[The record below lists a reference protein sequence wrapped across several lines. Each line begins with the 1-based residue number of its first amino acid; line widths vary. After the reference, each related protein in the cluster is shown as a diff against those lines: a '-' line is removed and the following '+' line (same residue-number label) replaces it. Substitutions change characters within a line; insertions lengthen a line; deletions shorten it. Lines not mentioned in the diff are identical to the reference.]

1 MNKLKL
7 SLSYFK
13 EHRIVF
19 RTAVIITIVIVAA
32 LFFALREKES
42 DFSGQFISRQLPAG
56 EVQSEDQAESD
67 GKTAAA
73 QIYVDIGGQVKNPGV
88 YTVKEG
94 TRVFEVIEKA
104 GGLTED
110 AFIEQINQAEA
121 VTDGQKIVIPSS
133 EDVQQSLMPQT
144 ASGKDS
150 SGLVNINSADSQT
163 LQEIPGVGPATAE
176 KIIAYRTENGRFSSI
191 EDLKNVSGIG
201 DKTFEK
207 MKDKITV

>member
-13 EHRIVF
+13 EHKIVF

-42 DFSGQFISRQLPAG
+42 DFSGQFVSQPLPAG
-56 EVQSEDQAESD
+56 EAEEEKQAESD
-67 GKTAAA
+67 GQTAAA

-94 TRVFEVIEKA
+94 TRLFEVIEKA

-110 AFIEQINQAEA
+110 AFIEQVNQAEA
-121 VTDGQKIVIPSS
+121 VTDGQKIVIPSE
-133 EDVQQSLMPQT
+133 EDVQQSLPPQT
-144 ASGKDS
+144 PSGKDG
-150 SGLVNINSADSQT
+150 SGLVNINAADSQT

>member
-19 RTAVIITIVIVAA
+19 RTAVIIAIVIVAA

>member
-42 DFSGQFISRQLPAG
+42 DFSGQFISRQLPAC
-56 EVQSEDQAESD
+56 EVQSGDQAESD
-67 GKTAAA
+67 GKTTAA

-191 EDLKNVSGIG
+191 EELKNVSGIG

>member
-13 EHRIVF
+13 EHRLVF

-42 DFSGQFISRQLPAG
+42 DFSGQFISRQLPAS
-56 EVQSEDQAESD
+56 EVQSGDEAESD

-133 EDVQQSLMPQT
+133 EDAQQSLMPQT

-150 SGLVNINSADSQT
+150 SGLVNINSADSET

>member
-13 EHRIVF
+13 EHRVVF
-19 RTAVIITIVIVAA
+19 RTAVIITVVIVAA
-32 LFFALREKES
+32 LFFALREEEKKFSEQFVNDSLTAGMEQDES
-42 DFSGQFISRQLPAG
+42 GFSGQTQ
-56 EVQSEDQAESD
+56 
-67 GKTAAA
+67 TAA
-73 QIYVDIGGQVKNPGV
+73 QIYVDVGGQVKNPGV
-88 YTVKEG
+88 YAVKEG

-104 GGLTED
+104 GGLTEN
-110 AFIEQINQAEA
+110 AFVEQVNQAET

-133 EDVQQSLMPQT
+133 EDVQQSLLPGSL
-144 ASGKDS
+144 SGKDE
-150 SGLVNINSADSQT
+150 SGLININSADSDT

-176 KIIAYRTENGRFSSI
+176 KIIAYRNENGSFSSI

-201 DKTFEK
+201 EKTFEK

>member
-13 EHRIVF
+13 EHKIVF

-42 DFSGQFISRQLPAG
+42 DFSGQFVSQPLPAG
-56 EVQSEDQAESD
+56 EAEEGKQAESD
-67 GKTAAA
+67 GQTAAA

-94 TRVFEVIEKA
+94 TRLFEVIEKA

-110 AFIEQINQAEA
+110 AFIEQVNQAEA
-121 VTDGQKIVIPSS
+121 VTDGQKIVIPSE
-133 EDVQQSLMPQT
+133 EDVQQSLPAQT
-144 ASGKDS
+144 PSGKDG
-150 SGLVNINSADSQT
+150 SGLVNINAADSQT

>member
-13 EHRIVF
+13 EHKIVF

-42 DFSGQFISRQLPAG
+42 DFSGQFVSRQLPAG
-56 EVQSEDQAESD
+56 EVQSGEQAESD
-67 GKTAAA
+67 GQTAAA

-94 TRVFEVIEKA
+94 TRLFEVIEKA

-110 AFIEQINQAEA
+110 AFIEQVNQAEA
-121 VTDGQKIVIPSS
+121 VTDGQKIVIPSD
-133 EDVQQSLMPQT
+133 EDVQQSLPPQT
-144 ASGKDS
+144 ALGKDG

>member
-32 LFFALREKES
+32 LFFSLREKES
-42 DFSGQFISRQLPAG
+42 DFSEQFMSQPLPAG
-56 EVQSEDQAESD
+56 EVQGEGQDESD
-67 GKTAAA
+67 GKTVAA

-94 TRVFEVIEKA
+94 TRLFEVIEKA

-110 AFIEQINQAEA
+110 AFIDQVNRAEV
-121 VTDGQKIVIPSS
+121 VTDGQKIVIPSAG
-133 EDVQQSLMPQT
+133 DVQQSLPQQT
-144 ASGKDS
+144 SSGKNV

>member
-1 MNKLKL
+1 M
-7 SLSYFK
+7 
-13 EHRIVF
+13 
-19 RTAVIITIVIVAA
+19 
-32 LFFALREKES
+32 
-42 DFSGQFISRQLPAG
+42 
-56 EVQSEDQAESD
+56 
-67 GKTAAA
+67 
-73 QIYVDIGGQVKNPGV
+73 DIGGQVKNPGV

-133 EDVQQSLMPQT
+133 EDAQQSLMPQT

-150 SGLVNINSADSQT
+150 SGLVNINSADSET

>member
-19 RTAVIITIVIVAA
+19 RTAVIIAIVIVAA

-110 AFIEQINQAEA
+110 ASIEQINQAEA

>member
-110 AFIEQINQAEA
+110 ASIEQINQAEA

>member
-1 MNKLKL
+1 M
-7 SLSYFK
+7 
-13 EHRIVF
+13 F

>member
-133 EDVQQSLMPQT
+133 EDTQQSLMPQT

>member
-13 EHRIVF
+13 EHKIVF

-42 DFSGQFISRQLPAG
+42 DFSGQFVSRQLPAG
-56 EVQSEDQAESD
+56 EVQSGEQAESD
-67 GKTAAA
+67 GQTAAA

-94 TRVFEVIEKA
+94 TRLFEVIEKA

-110 AFIEQINQAEA
+110 AFIEQVNQAEA
-121 VTDGQKIVIPSS
+121 VTDGQKIVIPSD
-133 EDVQQSLMPQT
+133 EDVQPSLPPQT
-144 ASGKDS
+144 ALGKDG

>member
-13 EHRIVF
+13 EHKLVF

-42 DFSGQFISRQLPAG
+42 DFSGQFISRQLPAS
-56 EVQSEDQAESD
+56 EVQSGDEAESD

-133 EDVQQSLMPQT
+133 EDAQQSLMPQT

-150 SGLVNINSADSQT
+150 SGLVNINSADSET

-176 KIIAYRTENGRFSSI
+176 KIIG
-191 EDLKNVSGIG
+191 LKTA
-201 DKTFEK
+201 DFLL
-207 MKDKITV
+207 

>member
-56 EVQSEDQAESD
+56 EVQSGDQAESD

-191 EDLKNVSGIG
+191 EELKNVSGIG

>member
-1 MNKLKL
+1 MK
-7 SLSYFK
+7 YGD
-13 EHRIVF
+13 E
-19 RTAVIITIVIVAA
+19 
-32 LFFALREKES
+32 
-42 DFSGQFISRQLPAG
+42 
-56 EVQSEDQAESD
+56 AESD

-73 QIYVDIGGQVKNPGV
+73 QIYVDIGGQVKNTEV

-133 EDVQQSLMPQT
+133 EDAQQSLMPQT

-150 SGLVNINSADSQT
+150 SGLVNINSADSET